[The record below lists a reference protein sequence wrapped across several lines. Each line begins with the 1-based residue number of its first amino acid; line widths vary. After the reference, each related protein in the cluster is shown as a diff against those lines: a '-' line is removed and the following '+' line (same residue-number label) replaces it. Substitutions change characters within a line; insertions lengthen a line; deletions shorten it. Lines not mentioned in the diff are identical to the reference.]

1 MKSICIKTND
11 HILLNC
17 LLNDLNSIE
26 LDDLCFSSNQF
37 KHYKNIIIHY
47 KGKNQL
53 LFLSKI
59 CSILTYLIIDEYEE
73 ILLKK
78 SIFKNYFYFDN
89 NEKNQILNTCFD
101 IISENDDYI
110 NNRFQYIYE
119 SILEYLKT
127 NKSIILTGFVNFRLQ
142 KYFST
147 LDEIVDDAVN
157 TFIIEKEYLEFIS
170 LIKLYIN
177 SQNSNCDILHLIYLQ
192 NSAMLLDKDKNII
205 DISDNLY
212 KIKYLSDISFS
223 YNDYILNTLLTLLPK
238 KLYIHLINNYQ
249 DEFIN
254 TLQLTFENRIQICT
268 DCNMCRIYKTVNQT
282 LLNK

>member
-11 HILLNC
+11 HILLDC
-17 LLNDLNSIE
+17 LLNDLKSSE
-26 LDDLCFSSNQF
+26 LEDVYFSCNQF
-37 KHYKNIIIHY
+37 KNYKNIIIHY
-47 KGKNQL
+47 TGKNTS
-53 LFLSKI
+53 LFLSTI
-59 CSILTYLIIDEYEE
+59 CSILTYLIIDEFEE
-73 ILLKK
+73 NLLKK

-89 NEKNQILNTCFD
+89 NEKNKILDTCFN
-101 IISENDDYI
+101 IIAENDNYI
-110 NNRFQYIYE
+110 NNRFKYIYE
-119 SILEYLKT
+119 STLNYLTENTK
-127 NKSIILTGFVNFRLQ
+127 IILIGFVNFRLQ
-142 KYFST
+142 KYLNI
-147 LDEIVDDAVN
+147 LDEIVDEAVN

-177 SQNSNCDILHLIYLQ
+177 SQNSNCDILHLIYLE

-223 YNDYILNTLLTLLPK
+223 YNDYILNTLLTLIPN
-238 KLYIHLINNYQ
+238 KLYIHLIDNYQ

-268 DCNMCRIYKTVNQT
+268 DCNICRIYKTVNKT